1 MNTTTELSENITR
14 YIIQNVTE
22 HLQENEKDSFLL
34 AYTILAVGIA
44 VFISFVESVR
54 DWVVELD
61 WK

>member
-54 DWVVELD
+54 D
-61 WK
+61 